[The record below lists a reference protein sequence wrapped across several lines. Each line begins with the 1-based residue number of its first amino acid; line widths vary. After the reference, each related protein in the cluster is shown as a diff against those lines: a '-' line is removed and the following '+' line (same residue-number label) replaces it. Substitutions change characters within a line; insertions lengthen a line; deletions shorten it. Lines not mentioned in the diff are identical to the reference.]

1 LLDDVNRTIEALLKA
16 ELSGDVAGQVTISFV
31 TPDDSFPPSW
41 LSLPAVNFFLFEVQE
56 NLALRELEPA
66 FDRAA
71 DGSVMRVPPP
81 VRVDCHYLVSA
92 VAAASQQAGGPEED
106 EAHLL
111 GAVLKVLLRHRE
123 LPATA
128 LRGSLKGLT
137 PPIRAAAA
145 RPGAHPTGIDL
156 WQALKGKPRAT
167 LHYTLTVA
175 VDISVPET
183 IAGPVGSLSVGGA

>member
-16 ELSGDVAGQVTISFV
+16 ELPGDVAGQVTISFV
-31 TPDDSFPPSW
+31 TPDDNFPPSW
-41 LSLPAVNFFLFEVQE
+41 VSLPAVNFFLFEVQE

-71 DGSVMRVPPP
+71 DGSVMRTPAP
-81 VRVDCHYLVSA
+81 VRVDCHYLVTA
-92 VAAASQQAGGPEED
+92 VAASPPAGGPEED

-111 GAVLKVLLRHRE
+111 GAVLKVLFRHRE

-128 LRGSLKGLT
+128 LRGALKGLT
-137 PPIRAAAA
+137 PPIRAATG
-145 RPGAHPTGIDL
+145 RPDAHPTGIDL
-156 WQALKGKPRAT
+156 WQALKGKPRAA

-175 VDISVPET
+175 VDMSVPET
-183 IAGPVGSLSVGGA
+183 IAGPVGTLSVGGA